1 MHDDSGSCRSSRGLG
16 ACHWCCPAASQ
27 SLRQPG
33 RACRQQI
40 LEQYAQH
47 LPAQELQGLAALTSG
62 CSGRDLR
69 DLCEQ
74 AERHW
79 AAKVGLRLPLMI
91 CGPVELF
98 LPCTAF
104 SL

>member
-1 MHDDSGSCRSSRGLG
+1 MGLLG
-16 ACHWCCPAASQ
+16 
-27 SLRQPG
+27 
-33 RACRQQI
+33 RQQI

-47 LPAQELQGLAALTSG
+47 LSAEELHQLASLTSG

-79 AAKVGLRLPLMI
+79 AAKVHLPS
-91 CGPVELF
+91 
-98 LPCTAF
+98 F
-104 SL
+104 SLLSHQATIKMSSVGLSSLNAIMPAQHLECCPGISRAELLTYTLL

>member
-1 MHDDSGSCRSSRGLG
+1 MAGPLLLGHCSSHRTSATRSAWARKGTGLIGSRGLTCLG
-16 ACHWCCPAASQ
+16 
-27 SLRQPG
+27 LLG
-33 RACRQQI
+33 RQQI

-47 LPAQELQGLAALTSG
+47 LSMEELHQLASLTSG

-79 AAKVGLRLPLMI
+79 AAKVPL
-91 CGPVELF
+91 
-98 LPCTAF
+98 
-104 SL
+104 

>member
-1 MHDDSGSCRSSRGLG
+1 MVTAAAATSPSSGQLKHARQAQWACLYLTCLGLLG
-16 ACHWCCPAASQ
+16 
-27 SLRQPG
+27 
-33 RACRQQI
+33 RQQI

-47 LPAQELQGLAALTSG
+47 LSAEELHQLASLTSG

-79 AAKVGLRLPLMI
+79 AAKVPLSDAVPSSVIGLVLHRL
-91 CGPVELF
+91 
-98 LPCTAF
+98 
-104 SL
+104 